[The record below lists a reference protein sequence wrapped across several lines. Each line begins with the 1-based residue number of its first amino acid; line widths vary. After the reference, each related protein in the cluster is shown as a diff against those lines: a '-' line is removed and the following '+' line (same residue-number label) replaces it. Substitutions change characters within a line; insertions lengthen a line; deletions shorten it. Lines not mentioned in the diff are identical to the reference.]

1 MSTKVLR
8 LFWSVVSEIPSDKAA
23 ELSDDA
29 LIGSLLLQ
37 MNSRLCL
44 SREEQTAVR
53 SYFKT
58 RGLLVREI
66 LQEAI

>member
-29 LIGSLLLQ
+29 LMGSLLFR
-37 MNSRLCL
+37 MNSQLCL
-44 SREEQTAVR
+44 SIEEQTAVR

-58 RGLLVREI
+58 RGPLVREI
-66 LQEAI
+66 LQEAS